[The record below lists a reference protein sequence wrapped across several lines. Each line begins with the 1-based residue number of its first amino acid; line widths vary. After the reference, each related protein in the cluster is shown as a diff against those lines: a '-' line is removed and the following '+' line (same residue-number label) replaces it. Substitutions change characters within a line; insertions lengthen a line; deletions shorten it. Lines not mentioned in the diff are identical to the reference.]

1 MALGDYYRNAPIA
14 KPEPRVVTKARKQKL
29 DAKAERAAR
38 EIVRKRD
45 GGKCR
50 IPGCFERATEL
61 HHIVYRSRSK
71 TQRWVP
77 ANLVSLCGDHHRLE
91 HAGVIQIR
99 GNADEE
105 IEITGDVNRL
115 RFRL

>member
-1 MALGDYYRNAPIA
+1 MAIDYSRSAIP
-14 KPEPRVVTKARKQKL
+14 KGEPRVVTKARKQKQ

-71 TQRWVP
+71 GLKWAP

-91 HAGVIQIR
+91 HAGVISIR

>member
-1 MALGDYYRNAPIA
+1 MGIDMTVKGLGNP
-14 KPEPRVVTKARKQKL
+14 KPELRAVTKKRRAKL
-29 DAKAERAAR
+29 DARNERAAR

-50 IPGCFERATEL
+50 IPGCREQARHV
-61 HHIVYRSRSK
+61 HHIIFRSK
-71 TQRWVP
+71 SRGQRWNP
-77 ANLVSLCGDHHRLE
+77 ANLVNLCPDHHRLV
-91 HAGVIQIR
+91 HAGVVSIS

-105 IEITGDVNRL
+105 IIVTGDVNRL

>member
-1 MALGDYYRNAPIA
+1 MGIDMTVKGLGNP
-14 KPEPRVVTKARKQKL
+14 KPEPRAVTRKRNAKL

-50 IPGCFERATEL
+50 IPGCGEKATEL
-61 HHIVYRSRSK
+61 HHIVYRSKSRGL
-71 TQRWVP
+71 RWRP
-77 ANLVSLCGDHHRLE
+77 ENLVSLCRGHHQME
-91 HAGVIQIR
+91 HAGVIAIS

-105 IEITGDVNRL
+105 IIVRGDIDRL
-115 RFRL
+115 RFRI